1 MLLPDMTVLL
11 YTAVVYRYRCLV
23 TLLLFFYQ
31 HPPGLQYQNKSL
43 PIPCVRLRKSS
54 SSNLCCVLLRFS
66 SRGLKT
72 TSFLSMCQHY
82 RALKTHEP
90 LDSSLSRHKYHPLR
104 PSRDFIL
111 PSPTRTYALPKG
123 RTTTRMSVNQKFEVT
138 SLCSPAASL
147 FLTSKRQCIAIMS
160 STIIPLR
167 LLHHSTSLRYKSYSF
182 RPSEC
187 CLLRSLTHWF
197 GNPILTRANRD
208 DCESKNFETLANVLA
223 CPSARWTDLRKRTL
237 RRHE

>member
-1 MLLPDMTVLL
+1 VTTALS
-11 YTAVVYRYRCLV
+11 YT
-23 TLLLFFYQ
+23 TLCINT
-31 HPPGLQYQNKSL
+31 GLSPL
-43 PIPCVRLRKSS
+43 SS
-54 SSNLCCVLLRFS
+54 SSSIIILLVCNTETRVYRSHVCGFEKKNSARSCCVFPRFS
-66 SRGLKT
+66 CRGLKT

-82 RALKTHEP
+82 RTFKPHEP
-90 LDSSLSRHKYHPLR
+90 HAPSLLRRKYHQLR
-104 PSRDFIL
+104 LSRDFFFL
-111 PSPTRTYALPKG
+111 CSTRDDAVPKSKN
-123 RTTTRMSVNQKFEVT
+123 TSVMSVNPKIEVT

-147 FLTSKRQCIAIMS
+147 FLTSKRQCIGIMS

-187 CLLRSLTHWF
+187 CLLRSLSHWF

-208 DCESKNFETLANVLA
+208 ECESKNFETLANVLA